1 MADFRY
7 GRLSTPTI
15 NVDLMSSSIIASIIG
30 IAGAGFRLSLV
41 LNAVG
46 AGMETA
52 DVEIQSIARAISEY
66 AFTLKQ
72 LALTLESAKS
82 IATQAAMQTA
92 KQIADQSQLVFDD
105 IKEMTE
111 VNQKKDGR
119 GHLQSIAIEQKIR
132 WCFKKQRLGYLL
144 GQLESLKLS
153 LSIMLQVLQMGQSI
167 IRSRENSSIVPP
179 DEQAMLQERAEIQNM
194 VVVRHW
200 SLVDLH
206 RLYEMAEDEATER
219 NNQRRLDVAPQQ
231 FDGNGYTNIDPRLQ
245 IEGPKNDEDVSKAMV
260 KYNETPV
267 QNLAASL
274 NRALYQPN
282 KLLRS
287 PGKDIV
293 DRLLEEWTKIR
304 GTPPKKRSQKSHKH
318 RSRYDTD
325 SEDSEIDFERGDI
338 GGRAIGAPPRRPK
351 NVHFERARV
360 DSDSEDSDQNKPRHR
375 GPRHAVLDSDSVSTS
390 TTDSDS
396 DSPPS
401 RPPRRFSDGSKIKPA
416 MQEFGNQTRRP
427 YTSGGSPQSS
437 RPTSRSGPPPTAST
451 RPGPVQTSSYPAQL
465 PPTSNGPGSAGLRP
479 PAPYNIPPGPVR
491 MSSNG
496 PPAGFSPAQLHSG
509 LIPVSPGTSP
519 NTTRGL
525 HFPPPPNRMPS
536 PGQFPQPYPPS
547 ARSHHRSSK
556 RRNWVDG
563 KANGEKKTFKQ
574 NAKRDVKRGLI
585 GAGAVAGLMDIIE
598 GLGSI

>member
-1 MADFRY
+1 MADF
-7 GRLSTPTI
+7 
-15 NVDLMSSSIIASIIG
+15 SIIASIIG

-46 AGMETA
+46 VGMATA

-82 IATQAAMQTA
+82 IATQAAMETA

-111 VNQKKDGR
+111 LNQKKDDR
-119 GHLQSIAIEQKIR
+119 GHLQSIAVEQRVR
-132 WCFKKQRLGYLL
+132 WCFKKQRLSYLL

-167 IRSRENSSIVPP
+167 IRSREDSSIVPP
-179 DEQAMLQERAEIQNM
+179 SEQAMLQERAEIQNM

-206 RLYEMAEDEATER
+206 RLYELAEKEASER
-219 NNQRRLDVAPQQ
+219 NNQHQVDIPPPR
-231 FDGNGYTNIDPRLQ
+231 FDGNGHTNLDPRLQ
-245 IEGPKNDEDVSKAMV
+245 IEGPRNGEDVSKAMV

-267 QNLAASL
+267 RNLDASL
-274 NRALYQPN
+274 NRALYRPN

-287 PGKDIV
+287 PGTDIV
-293 DRLLEEWTKIR
+293 DRLLDEWTRVR
-304 GTPPKKRSQKSHKH
+304 GTPPKKKTQKPRKY
-318 RSRYDTD
+318 RPQYETD
-325 SEDSEIDFERGDI
+325 SEDSEINFERGDI
-338 GGRAIGAPPRRPK
+338 GGRYIGAPRRSK
-351 NVHFERARV
+351 NVRFERAHV
-360 DSDSEDSDQNKPRHR
+360 ESGSESSDQNKPRHK
-375 GPRHAVLDSDSVSTS
+375 GPRHAILDSDSVSTS

-396 DSPPS
+396 DSPPP
-401 RPPRRFSDGSKIKPA
+401 RLPRRFSDGSKVKPA
-416 MQEFGNQTRRP
+416 MQEVFGNQARRP
-427 YTSGGSPQSS
+427 YTSGGSPQSA
-437 RPTSRSGPPPTAST
+437 RPTSRSGPQPPPLS
-451 RPGPVQTSSYPAQL
+451 RPGPIQTTSYSPQM
-465 PPTSNGPGSAGLRP
+465 PPHPNGPGSAGLRP
-479 PAPYNIPPGPVR
+479 PLPYNIPPGPKR

-496 PPAGFSPAQLHSG
+496 PLGGLTPAQLHSG

-519 NTTRGL
+519 NTRGM
-525 HFPPPPNRMPS
+525 HFPPPPNQMFTQ
-536 PGQFPQPYPPS
+536 GQFPPPYTS
-547 ARSHHRSSK
+547 STRSHHKSSK
-556 RRNWVDG
+556 RRNGADG
-563 KANGEKKTFKQ
+563 KGNGEKHSFKQ

-598 GLGSI
+598 GLGAI

>member
-1 MADFRY
+1 MADF
-7 GRLSTPTI
+7 
-15 NVDLMSSSIIASIIG
+15 SIIASIIG

-46 AGMETA
+46 AGMATP

-82 IATQAAMQTA
+82 IATQSAMETA

-105 IKEMTE
+105 IKEMADL
-111 VNQKKDGR
+111 NQKKDDR
-119 GHLQSIAIEQKIR
+119 GHLQAIAVEQRVR
-132 WCFKKQRLGYLL
+132 WCFKTQRLNYLL

-167 IRSRENSSIVPP
+167 IRNREDSSIVPP
-179 DEQAMLQERAEIQNM
+179 DDQVRLQERAEIQNM

-206 RLYEMAEDEATER
+206 RLYEMAENEAAER
-219 NNQRRLDVAPQQ
+219 NNHQRIDLQPPRFAN
-231 FDGNGYTNIDPRLQ
+231 GNGHTNPDPRLQ
-245 IEGPKNDEDVSKAMV
+245 IEGPKNEEDVSKAMV
-260 KYNETPV
+260 RYEETPIRE
-267 QNLAASL
+267 LDTSL
-274 NRALYQPN
+274 NRALYRPN
-282 KLLRS
+282 KLLRA
-287 PGKDIV
+287 PGTDIV
-293 DRLLEEWTKIR
+293 DRLLDEWTRVR
-304 GTPPKKRSQKSHKH
+304 GTPPKKQTQKACKY
-318 RSRYDTD
+318 RPRYDTD
-325 SEDSEIDFERGDI
+325 SEDSEIEFERGDI
-338 GGRAIGAPPRRPK
+338 GGRAIGAPPRRSK

-360 DSDSEDSDQNKPRHR
+360 ESGSEDSDQNKPRRR

-396 DSPPS
+396 DSPPA
-401 RPPRRFSDGSKIKPA
+401 RPPRRFSDGGKIKPG
-416 MQEFGNQTRRP
+416 MQEFGNQSRRP

-437 RPTSRSGPPPTAST
+437 RPNSGSGPPPASP
-451 RPGPVQTSSYPAQL
+451 RPGPVQTPSYPAQMPL
-465 PPTSNGPGSAGLRP
+465 NANGPGSAGLKP
-479 PAPYNIPPGPVR
+479 PAPYNVPPRPHR

-496 PPAGFSPAQLHSG
+496 PLGGHSPAQLHSG

-519 NTTRGL
+519 NTRGMY
-525 HFPPPPNRMPS
+525 FPPPPNQVPVQ
-536 PGQFPQPYPPS
+536 GQFPQQYPLS
-547 ARSHHRSSK
+547 TRSHHKSSR
-556 RRNWVDG
+556 RRNGVDAKG
-563 KANGEKKTFKQ
+563 GERASFKH